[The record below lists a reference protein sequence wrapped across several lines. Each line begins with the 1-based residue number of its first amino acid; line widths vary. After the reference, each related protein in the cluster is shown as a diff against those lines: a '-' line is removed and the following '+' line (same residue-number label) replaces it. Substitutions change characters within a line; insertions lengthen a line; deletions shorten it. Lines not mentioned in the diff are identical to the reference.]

1 MKLLPAER
9 GLSLVE
15 LLVAMALGL
24 LLMLGMASLHARILQ
39 LSFDTSRVADAQDT
53 VRIALAVLE
62 YDLVHA
68 GYWGLVPAADQITGR
83 RSDATP
89 LAVAVSGDCDTHWAI
104 DLERTVEA
112 WSGGW
117 PLACAP
123 FGGALPT
130 SAGLVLRRAATQA
143 TAPDSGRL
151 QVYADP
157 WRGQLHADGA
167 LADAGAEV
175 RDLVARAYYVSPRST
190 GDAARPSLRRKTLQ
204 RGPRVVDEEIVP
216 GIAAM
221 HVTVG
226 VDTDPPGTPGHGQPN
241 HFVAP
246 EAATG
251 PIVAVRVRLEADDPG
266 RFTLLRSIPLR
277 NGAAP

>member
-1 MKLLPAER
+1 M
-9 GLSLVE
+9 SLVE

-24 LLMLGMASLHARILQ
+24 LLTFGMASLHARILQ
-39 LSFDTSRVADAQDT
+39 LSFETSRVADAQDT

-83 RSDATP
+83 RSDPTP

-123 FGGALPT
+123 FGGAVPT
-130 SAGLVLRRAATQA
+130 SAGLVLRRAATRA
-143 TAPDSGRL
+143 TAPDGGVL

-157 WRGQLHADGA
+157 WHGRLHADGA
-167 LADAGAEV
+167 LADPGAEV

-226 VDTDPPGTPGHGQPN
+226 VDTDPPGMPGHGQPN

-251 PIVAVRVRLEADDPG
+251 PIVAVRIRLEADDPG